1 MCWWKPTPAVL
12 PHTGGKAELRD
23 MLSRTHDNHKT
34 LFFFP
39 NLLSSEHLNFKDA
52 LETVPASVAVN
63 TQQAVIGN
71 DIKVCHIFKGFF
83 PFHEKIYFSHIVKQN
98 NKKPP

>member
-12 PHTGGKAELRD
+12 PRTGGKAQLRD
-23 MLSRTHDNHKT
+23 MLSRTHGNHKT

-39 NLLSSEHLNFKDA
+39 NLLSSEHLNSKDA

-63 TQQAVIGN
+63 TQKAVIGN
-71 DIKVCHIFKGFF
+71 DIKVCHIYKGSF
-83 PFHEKIYFSHIVKQN
+83 PFPWKNIFQPYS
-98 NKKPP
+98 